1 MEKKFERGRFDKT
14 LFINRS
20 NDELLVAQIYVDDIV
35 FEANSRDL
43 ALSFVE
49 EMKTEFE
56 MSMVGE
62 LTLFLGFHIRQL
74 KDGIFLSQ
82 SNYSR

>member
-1 MEKKFERGRFDKT
+1 MEKKFEKWGVDKT

-20 NDELLVAQIYVDDIV
+20 NDELLVARIYVDDIV
-35 FEANSRDL
+35 FEANSCDL

-49 EMKTEFE
+49 DMKIEFE
-56 MSMVGE
+56 MSIVGE
-62 LTLFLGFHIRQL
+62 VTFFLGFHIRQL

>member
-1 MEKKFERGRFDKT
+1 MEKKFERGRVDKT

-20 NDELLVAQIYVDDIV
+20 NDELLVARIYVDDIV

-62 LTLFLGFHIRQL
+62 LTFFLGFHIRQL

-82 SNYSR
+82 SKYSR